1 MPRRASVV
9 LVAFAIACAVGA
21 PVYAKPSPPTLAT
34 YQSGFL
40 AALVKGAKVTEV
52 DRYVPPADVRPAHVV
67 HILASQDG
75 TQFWYVSDG
84 FGLVRQPGSAAGAK
98 NVFVELAT
106 WADHRD
112 RRIAELVSLIG
123 EAMHQHPA
131 RGAFDAWR
139 YDTVS
144 MPQPVYGLRTF
155 VLRPGAELGMP
166 RDDAREQRVSVYT
179 LIPLTEAERPQV
191 VNVGREQAR
200 AWVEKR
206 AVGEPAAMLARWQLT
221 PPR

>member
-1 MPRRASVV
+1 VRGRSCRFVG
-9 LVAFAIACAVGA
+9 VALAAVALAVGA
-21 PVYAKPSPPTLAT
+21 PAHAKPTLAT

-40 AALVKGAKVTEV
+40 AALVKGAKLTEV

-67 HILASQDG
+67 HVLASEEG

-84 FGLVRQPGSAAGAK
+84 FGLERQPGSAAGGK

-112 RRIAELVSLIG
+112 LRIAELLSLLG

-131 RGAFDAWR
+131 HGAFDAWS
-139 YDTVS
+139 YDTIS
-144 MPQPVYGLRTF
+144 MPRPVYGLRSF
-155 VLRPGAELGMP
+155 VLRPGAEMNMP
-166 RDDAREQRVSVYT
+166 RDDVHEQLVSVYT
-179 LIPLTEAERPQV
+179 VIPLTEAERAQV
-191 VNVGREQAR
+191 VNVGQQRAR

-206 AVGEPAAMLARWQLT
+206 AVGEPLAMLARWKLT